1 MIMAACLIL
10 ATTAC
15 KDEPMA
21 VGTISSESMAL
32 QASAVGS
39 PNDREAIQQIVNTF
53 DQTWGVDAATYA
65 GQYADADFV
74 GPTGVILT
82 AAEDILALYSGLFPA
97 VAGTTR
103 VSQIRSLTFLT
114 GTIAV
119 LNLDVRVTG
128 PIPPFIVPWQPG
140 IVRALEK
147 NILVKRGGEWKIV
160 EHQQLLVAPGVE

>member
-1 MIMAACLIL
+1 
-10 ATTAC
+10 
-15 KDEPMA
+15 
-21 VGTISSESMAL
+21 
-32 QASAVGS
+32 
-39 PNDREAIQQIVNTF
+39 
-53 DQTWGVDAATYA
+53 
-65 GQYADADFV
+65 
-74 GPTGVILT
+74 
-82 AAEDILALYSGLFPA
+82 
-97 VAGTTR
+97 
-103 VSQIRSLTFLT
+103 LT